1 MHEYSLFPTTPKQ
14 NLSISAALKKSL
26 FAVPVGSLIQLP
38 SKSVNSEHLEWNLI
52 AVNNKM

>member
-26 FAVPVGSLIQLP
+26 LAAPVGSLIQIP
-38 SKSVNSEHLEWNLI
+38 SYLLTYSMVQSPS
-52 AVNNKM
+52 